1 LDTDQTLLQRA
12 RELEETA
19 LAEIFD
25 TYYLPLYRYIYNAVR
40 HVETAED
47 LAAEVFHRL
56 LKHLAEGRGPR
67 SHLKPWLFRVAHNI
81 IVDDS
86 RRQAHRT
93 HHPLDERLPQPD
105 GLPVEEQARLSLLA
119 VEARRALEGLTTK
132 QQAVIVLKYLI
143 GMDNAEVAQT
153 LTLPVGA
160 VKSLQ
165 HRALASLRRALS
177 GTEWA
182 IVEDDCS

>member
-1 LDTDQTLLQRA
+1 LDAEQALLQKA
-12 RELEETA
+12 RRLDEAA

-25 TYYLPLYRYIYNAVR
+25 TYYLPLYRYIYNSIR
-40 HVETAED
+40 HVEAAED
-47 LAAEVFHRL
+47 LTAEVFHRL

-67 SHLKPWLFRVAHNI
+67 SHIKPWLFRVAHNI

-86 RRQAHRT
+86 RRQAHRA
-93 HHPLDERLPQPD
+93 HQPLDERLPHSD
-105 GLPVEEQARLSLLA
+105 ALPVEEQARLASLSA
-119 VEARRALEGLTTK
+119 EARRALEDLTTK
-132 QQAVIVLKYLI
+132 QQAVIILKYLI

-153 LTLPVGA
+153 LTLPVSA

-165 HRALASLRRALS
+165 HRGLASMRRALS

-182 IVEDDCS
+182 TVEDDVR

>member
-1 LDTDQTLLQRA
+1 LDSEQALLQQA
-12 RELEETA
+12 RRLDEAA

-25 TYYLPLYRYIYNAVR
+25 TCYLPLYRYIYNSVR

-47 LAAEVFHRL
+47 LTAEVFHRL

-67 SHLKPWLFRVAHNI
+67 KRLKPWLFRVAHNI

-86 RRQAHRT
+86 RRQAYRAHQ
-93 HHPLDERLPQPD
+93 PLDEGLPQPD
-105 GLPVEEQARLSLLA
+105 SLPVDEQARLSLLSA
-119 VEARRALEGLTTK
+119 EARRALDGLTAK
-132 QQAVIVLKYLI
+132 QQAVIVLKYLV

-165 HRALASLRRALS
+165 HRGLASLRRALS
-177 GTEWA
+177 KTEWA
-182 IVEDDCS
+182 LVEEDRS